1 MEVGEEVGL
10 LKDSEDTDWLGEVG
24 VRALGKYD
32 SVETTR
38 NQVER
43 FSLKEEIATEEF

>member
-38 NQVER
+38 NQLER
-43 FSLKEEIATEEF
+43 FSLKEMATEEF